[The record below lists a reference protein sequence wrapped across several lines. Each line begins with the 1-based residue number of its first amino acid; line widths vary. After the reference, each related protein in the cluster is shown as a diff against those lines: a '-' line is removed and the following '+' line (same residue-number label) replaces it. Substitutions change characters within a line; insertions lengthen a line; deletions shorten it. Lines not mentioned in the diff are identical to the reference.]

1 MIGLAHHTIDP
12 DVAFP
17 AADDVP
23 DDGELVP
30 VLVPVPLVV
39 LLELLEL
46 HPATPSAPAATATAT
61 SRHPPNQRLPR

>member
-17 AADDVP
+17 AATDVP
-23 DDGELVP
+23 DAGELVL
-30 VLVPVPLVV
+30 VLVPVV

-46 HPATPSAPAATATAT
+46 HPATPSAPTATATAA